1 VNIFLIYKMDNDR
14 KDKFVDDNISNRT
27 KNIEIFIFS
36 LISFLIFSYIGSRL
50 IKIINQFTGFY
61 QYILIILIF
70 FLGLFTSTFYI
81 LFLWYMRKVLTIGV
95 NHLSFWINNN
105 WPIIKKIT
113 IPVLKSFK
121 WLIILGL
128 IVSIPYI
135 YYKMYLIGEKIFLPA
150 LASGV
155 VVILVFIIKW
165 RKKQL

>member
-1 VNIFLIYKMDNDR
+1 MDNDR

-95 NHLSFWINNN
+95 NHLSFWGNGRSYSFQFSNIN
-105 WPIIKKIT
+105 KT
-113 IPVLKSFK
+113 A
-121 WLIILGL
+121 
-128 IVSIPYI
+128 
-135 YYKMYLIGEKIFLPA
+135 IGTLRR
-150 LASGV
+150 L
-155 VVILVFIIKW
+155 FIS
-165 RKKQL
+165 